1 MFKDKKTQADG
12 NICLTAE
19 KNNTEMILRAI
30 EAMRTRVKTEA
41 PLIHCIT
48 NPISI
53 HDCANVVLAAAA
65 ACVILGISG
74 EIGAENCQGTGSFQV
89 MFQDALFSV
98 DEKDI
103 RGRIRLREI

>member
-41 PLIHCIT
+41 AADPLYYKSHLY
-48 NPISI
+48 S
-53 HDCANVVLAAAA
+53 
-65 ACVILGISG
+65 
-74 EIGAENCQGTGSFQV
+74 
-89 MFQDALFSV
+89 
-98 DEKDI
+98 
-103 RGRIRLREI
+103 